1 MTPSTPRKLPRLNL
15 GLVHPAKQSTKSRI
29 TSGAGHFFVRNG
41 YRGTSMRDVAERV
54 GLRASSLYRHVKS
67 KQELLHRVLDRLMD
81 EALDGA
87 RAALAGQESPE
98 QCIGLL
104 VRANVC
110 LARPSETALLQ
121 SELKNLEKRYRDQII
136 RKQDQYRKL
145 WLSVLRRGVELGV
158 FRIEDPK
165 LAFFGIIGALNY
177 VENWFNP
184 SGLLS
189 REQVA
194 EVFSRW
200 ILRSL
205 GLSE

>member
-1 MTPSTPRKLPRLNL
+1 MPSTPRKIASRNL
-15 GLVHPAKQSTKSRI
+15 GLVHSVKQSTKSRI
-29 TSGAGHFFVRNG
+29 TSGAGYLFVRNG
-41 YRGTSMRDVAERV
+41 YHGTSMRDVADRV

-87 RAALAGQESPE
+87 KAALAGQESPE

-121 SELKNLEKRYRDQII
+121 SELKNLEKHYRDQIV

-145 WLSVLRRGVELGV
+145 WVSVLRKGVEQGV

-177 VENWFNP
+177 VEHWFNP

-205 GLSE
+205 GVSE

>member
-1 MTPSTPRKLPRLNL
+1 MPSSPRKIANPNL
-15 GLVHPAKQSTKSRI
+15 GLVQPTKQSTKSRI
-29 TSGAGHFFVRNG
+29 TSGAGYLFVRNG
-41 YRGTSMRDVAERV
+41 YHGTSMRDVADRV

-87 RAALAGQESPE
+87 KVALAGQESPE
-98 QCIGLL
+98 RCIELL

-121 SELKNLEKRYRDQII
+121 SELKNLEKRYRDQIV

-145 WLSVLRRGVELGV
+145 WASVLQKGVEQGV
-158 FRIEDPK
+158 FRTEDPK

-177 VENWFNP
+177 VENWFSP

-200 ILRSL
+200 ILSSL
-205 GLSE
+205 GVSE

>member
-1 MTPSTPRKLPRLNL
+1 MPPSPRKIASLNL
-15 GLVHPAKQSTKSRI
+15 GLVQPTKQSTKSRI
-29 TSGAGHFFVRNG
+29 TSGAGYLFVRNG
-41 YRGTSMRDVAERV
+41 YHGTSMRDVADRV

-87 RAALAGQESPE
+87 KVALAGQESPE
-98 QCIGLL
+98 KCIELL
-104 VRANVC
+104 VGANVC

-121 SELKNLEKRYRDQII
+121 SELKNLEKRYRDQIV

-145 WLSVLRRGVELGV
+145 WVSVLRKGVEQGV
-158 FRIEDPK
+158 FRTEDPK
-165 LAFFGIIGALNY
+165 LAFFGIVGALNY
-177 VENWFNP
+177 VENWFSP

-205 GLSE
+205 GVSE

>member
-1 MTPSTPRKLPRLNL
+1 MASSPRKIVSRNL
-15 GLVHPAKQSTKSRI
+15 DLIHSAKQSTKSRI
-29 TSGAGHFFVRNG
+29 TSGAGYLFVRNG
-41 YRGTSMRDVAERV
+41 YHGTSMRDVADRV

-87 RAALAGQESPE
+87 KAALDCQERSV
-98 QCIGLL
+98 QCIELL

-121 SELKNLEKRYRDQII
+121 SELRNLEKRYRDQII

-145 WLSVLRRGVELGV
+145 WVSVLRKGVEQGV
-158 FRIEDPK
+158 FRTEDPK

-205 GLSE
+205 GVSE

>member
-1 MTPSTPRKLPRLNL
+1 MPPLPRKIASLNL
-15 GLVHPAKQSTKSRI
+15 GLVQPTKQSTKSRI
-29 TSGAGHFFVRNG
+29 TSGAGYLFVRNG
-41 YRGTSMRDVAERV
+41 YHGTSMRDVADRV

-87 RAALAGQESPE
+87 KVALAGQENPE
-98 QCIGLL
+98 KCIELL

-121 SELKNLEKRYRDQII
+121 SELKNLEKRYRDQIV

-145 WLSVLRRGVELGV
+145 WVSVLRKGVEQGV
-158 FRIEDPK
+158 FRTEDPK

-177 VENWFNP
+177 VENWFSP

-205 GLSE
+205 GVSE

>member
-1 MTPSTPRKLPRLNL
+1 MPPSPRKIASLNL
-15 GLVHPAKQSTKSRI
+15 GLVQPTKQSTKSRI
-29 TSGAGHFFVRNG
+29 TSGAGYLFVRNG
-41 YRGTSMRDVAERV
+41 YHGTSMRDVADRV
-54 GLRASSLYRHVKS
+54 GLRASSLYRHFKS

-87 RAALAGQESPE
+87 KVALAGQENPE
-98 QCIGLL
+98 KCIELL

-121 SELKNLEKRYRDQII
+121 SELKNLEKRYRDQIV
-136 RKQDQYRKL
+136 RKQDQYRKI
-145 WLSVLRRGVELGV
+145 WVSVLRKGVEQGV
-158 FRIEDPK
+158 FRTEDPK
-165 LAFFGIIGALNY
+165 LAFFGIVGALNY
-177 VENWFNP
+177 VENWFSP

-205 GLSE
+205 GVSE

>member
-1 MTPSTPRKLPRLNL
+1 MLSTQCKIASLNV
-15 GLVHPAKQSTKSRI
+15 GLANSAKQSTKSRI
-29 TSGAGHFFVRNG
+29 TSGAGYLFVRNG
-41 YRGTSMRDVAERV
+41 YHGTSMRDVADSV

-81 EALDGA
+81 EALEGA
-87 RAALAGQESPE
+87 RAALAGEESPE

-104 VRANVC
+104 VRANIC

-121 SELKNLEKRYRDQII
+121 SELRNLERRYRDQIV
-136 RKQDQYRKL
+136 RKQNQYRRL
-145 WLSVLRRGVELGV
+145 WVSVLQRGVEQGI

-200 ILRSL
+200 ILRSF
-205 GLSE
+205 GVQR

>member
-1 MTPSTPRKLPRLNL
+1 MPPSPRKIASLNL
-15 GLVHPAKQSTKSRI
+15 GFVQPTKQSTKSRI
-29 TSGAGHFFVRNG
+29 TSGAGYLFVRNG
-41 YRGTSMRDVAERV
+41 YHGTSMRDVADRV

-87 RAALAGQESPE
+87 KVALAGQESPE
-98 QCIGLL
+98 KCIELL
-104 VRANVC
+104 VRANVR

-121 SELKNLEKRYRDQII
+121 SELKNLEKRYRDQIV

-145 WLSVLRRGVELGV
+145 WVSVLRKGVEQGV
-158 FRIEDPK
+158 FRTEDPK

-177 VENWFNP
+177 VENWFSP

-194 EVFSRW
+194 DVFSRW

-205 GLSE
+205 GVSE

>member
-29 TSGAGHFFVRNG
+29 TSGAGYLFVRNG
-41 YRGTSMRDVAERV
+41 YHGTSMRDMAERV

-81 EALDGA
+81 EALEGA
-87 RAALAGQESPE
+87 RAALTGEENPE

-104 VRANVC
+104 VRANIC
-110 LARPSETALLQ
+110 LARPSEIALLQ
-121 SELKNLEKRYRDQII
+121 SELKNLERHYRDQIV
-136 RKQDQYRKL
+136 RKQDQYRRL
-145 WLSVLRRGVELGV
+145 WFSVLNRGVEQGV

-205 GLSE
+205 GV

>member
-1 MTPSTPRKLPRLNL
+1 MPPLPRKIASLNL
-15 GLVHPAKQSTKSRI
+15 GLVQPTKQSTKSRI
-29 TSGAGHFFVRNG
+29 TSGAGYLFVRNG
-41 YRGTSMRDVAERV
+41 YHGTSMRDVADRV

-87 RAALAGQESPE
+87 KVALAGQENPE
-98 QCIGLL
+98 KCIELL

-121 SELKNLEKRYRDQII
+121 SELKNLEKRYRDQIV

-145 WLSVLRRGVELGV
+145 WVSVLRKGVEQGV
-158 FRIEDPK
+158 FRTEDPK
-165 LAFFGIIGALNY
+165 LAFFGIVGALNY
-177 VENWFNP
+177 VENWFSP

-205 GLSE
+205 GVSE

>member
-1 MTPSTPRKLPRLNL
+1 MPP
-15 GLVHPAKQSTKSRI
+15 KS
-29 TSGAGHFFVRNG
+29 
-41 YRGTSMRDVAERV
+41 
-54 GLRASSLYRHVKS
+54 
-67 KQELLHRVLDRLMD
+67 
-81 EALDGA
+81 
-87 RAALAGQESPE
+87 
-98 QCIGLL
+98 
-104 VRANVC
+104 
-110 LARPSETALLQ
+110 ARPAA
-121 SELKNLEKRYRDQII
+121 ELGRRGEWRKRYRDQII

-145 WLSVLRRGVELGV
+145 WVSVLRRGVEQGV

-205 GLSE
+205 EV

>member
-1 MTPSTPRKLPRLNL
+1 MASSPRKIVSRNL
-15 GLVHPAKQSTKSRI
+15 DLIHSAKQSTKSRI
-29 TSGAGHFFVRNG
+29 TSGAGYLFVRNG
-41 YRGTSMRDVAERV
+41 YHGTSMRDVADRV

-87 RAALAGQESPE
+87 KAALDGQESPV
-98 QCIGLL
+98 QCIELL

-121 SELKNLEKRYRDQII
+121 SELRNLEKRYRDQII

-145 WLSVLRRGVELGV
+145 WVSVLRKGVEQGV
-158 FRIEDPK
+158 FRTEDPK

-205 GLSE
+205 GVSE

>member
-1 MTPSTPRKLPRLNL
+1 MTSTPRKLPSLNL

-29 TSGAGHFFVRNG
+29 TSGAGYLFVRNG
-41 YRGTSMRDVAERV
+41 YHGTSMRDVADRV

-87 RAALAGQESPE
+87 KVALAGQENPE
-98 QCIGLL
+98 KCIELL

-121 SELKNLEKRYRDQII
+121 SELKNLEKRYRDQIV

-145 WLSVLRRGVELGV
+145 WVSVLRKGVEQGV
-158 FRIEDPK
+158 FRTEDPK
-165 LAFFGIIGALNY
+165 LAFFGIVGALNY
-177 VENWFNP
+177 VENWFSP

-205 GLSE
+205 GVSE

>member
-1 MTPSTPRKLPRLNL
+1 MPPSPRKIASLNL
-15 GLVHPAKQSTKSRI
+15 GLVQPTKQSTKSRI
-29 TSGAGHFFVRNG
+29 TSGAGYLFVRNG
-41 YRGTSMRDVAERV
+41 YHGTSMRDVADRV

-87 RAALAGQESPE
+87 KEALAGQENPE
-98 QCIGLL
+98 KCIELL

-121 SELKNLEKRYRDQII
+121 SELKNLEKRYRDQIV

-145 WLSVLRRGVELGV
+145 WVSVLRKGVEQGV
-158 FRIEDPK
+158 FRTEDPK
-165 LAFFGIIGALNY
+165 LAFFGIVGALNY
-177 VENWFNP
+177 VENWFSP

-205 GLSE
+205 GVSE

>member
-1 MTPSTPRKLPRLNL
+1 MASSPRKIESRMLDLI
-15 GLVHPAKQSTKSRI
+15 HSAKQSTKSRI
-29 TSGAGHFFVRNG
+29 TSGAGYLFVRNG
-41 YRGTSMRDVAERV
+41 YHGTSMRDVADRV

-67 KQELLHRVLDRLMD
+67 KQELLHRVLDRLMN

-87 RAALAGQESPE
+87 KAALSGQERPE
-98 QCIGLL
+98 KCIELL

-136 RKQDQYRKL
+136 RKQDQYRTL
-145 WLSVLRRGVELGV
+145 WVSVLRKGVEQGV

-177 VENWFNP
+177 IESWFNP
-184 SGLLS
+184 SDLLN

-205 GLSE
+205 GVSE

>member
-1 MTPSTPRKLPRLNL
+1 MHPSPRKIASLNL
-15 GLVHPAKQSTKSRI
+15 DLVQPTKQSTKSRI
-29 TSGAGHFFVRNG
+29 TSGAGYLFVRNG
-41 YRGTSMRDVAERV
+41 YHGTSMRDVADRV

-87 RAALAGQESPE
+87 KAALAGHESPE
-98 QCIGLL
+98 QCIELL

-145 WLSVLRRGVELGV
+145 WVSILRKGVEQGV

-184 SGLLS
+184 AGLLS

-205 GLSE
+205 GVSK

>member
-1 MTPSTPRKLPRLNL
+1 MAPRWRSP
-15 GLVHPAKQSTKSRI
+15 
-29 TSGAGHFFVRNG
+29 
-41 YRGTSMRDVAERV
+41 
-54 GLRASSLYRHVKS
+54 VKKALS
-67 KQELLHRVLDRLMD
+67 K
-81 EALDGA
+81 
-87 RAALAGQESPE
+87 
-98 QCIGLL
+98 CIQLL

-121 SELKNLEKRYRDQII
+121 SELKNLEKRYRDQIV

-145 WLSVLRRGVELGV
+145 WVSVLRKGVEQGV

-194 EVFSRW
+194 EVFSQW

-205 GLSE
+205 GVSE